1 MIQWVFSLFILFFFK
16 LRLFLKTLLG
26 SQQNWGK
33 AIEIPI
39 YPYYHSCRASP
50 IIHISRQSGIF
61 FMIDEPTLTHCNH
74 PKFKITLWFTR
85 YYTFYMFGHM
95 NNDMYPAWWYRDF
108 SCPKI
113 LCALLIHPF
122 SLLSNSS
129 NLWSFIVSII
139 LPFSECHIVE

>member
-1 MIQWVFSLFILFFFK
+1 MIQCFFSLFILF
-16 LRLFLKTLLG
+16 LIRLFKKTLLG
-26 SQQNWGK
+26 SQQIWGK
-33 AIEIPI
+33 DIEIPI

-50 IIHISRQSGIF
+50 IIHISHQSGIF
-61 FMIDEPTLTHCNH
+61 VMIDEPTLTHYNH
-74 PKFKITLWFTR
+74 PKFIDYIMVHSW

-95 NNDMYPAWWYRDF
+95 NNDIYPSRWYRDF

-129 NLWSFIVSII
+129 KLWSFIVSII